1 MAAVVRRT
9 AHLPEWKKNEV
20 QELINSI
27 NSRRVVCV
35 VGMREIPASDLQ
47 QIRAELRGKLDL
59 RMVRNNIAR
68 RAMEAAGGEIS
79 LLADYIEDQ
88 TALVFSNENPFQLY
102 ALLEKGKRPMP
113 IKAGARAP
121 KDIVIESGETSFS
134 PGPMVGKLQAA
145 GIPAAIKGGKVVVSN
160 QVKLVKEGE
169 VVSAKVADILKA
181 MEIFPKKVGL
191 NLRAAYEGGLIF
203 KPEDLTLD
211 IEGLLSQLGS
221 TSAAA
226 MGFAVKVGYATPETI
241 APILQ
246 LAQAKARSLVAEAG
260 IPVPGMMELVLA
272 RAAANALAITSLV
285 RGEAAPAKA
294 AEAAISPAAKGM
306 KGEAPKKEEK
316 KTEEKKEEEDT
327 AAGLGA
333 LFG

>member
-20 QELINSI
+20 QELLTSI
-27 NSRRVVCV
+27 NSSRVVGV

-47 QIRAELRGKLDL
+47 QMRAELRGTLDL

-88 TALVFSNENPFQLY
+88 TALVFSDENPFKLY

-113 IKAGARAP
+113 IRAGARAP
-121 KDIVIESGETSFS
+121 KDIVIEAGETSFS

-145 GIPAAIKGGKVVVSN
+145 GIPAAIKGGKVVISN
-160 QVKLVKEGE
+160 QVKLVKEGD

-181 MEIFPKKVGL
+181 MEIFPRTVGL

-203 KPEDLTLD
+203 KSQDLTLD
-211 IEGLLSQLGS
+211 IEGLLSQFGS
-221 TSAAA
+221 ASAVA

-246 LAQAKARSLVAEAG
+246 LASAKARSLVAEAG
-260 IPVPGMMELVLA
+260 ILVPGMMEIVLA
-272 RAAANALAITSLV
+272 KAAANALAIASLA
-285 RGEAAPAKA
+285 RGDTAPAQA
-294 AEAAISPAAKGM
+294 AEAAIVPAASGDNQ
-306 KGEAPKKEEK
+306 EAEK
-316 KTEEKKEEEDT
+316 KEEKKEEEDT

>member
-20 QELINSI
+20 QELLTSI
-27 NSRRVVCV
+27 NSSRVVGV

-47 QIRAELRGKLDL
+47 QMRAELRGKLDL
-59 RMVRNNIAR
+59 KMVRNNIAR
-68 RAMEAAGGEIS
+68 RAMEAAGGKIS
-79 LLADYIEDQ
+79 PLADYIEDQ

-113 IKAGARAP
+113 IRAGARAP
-121 KDIVIESGETSFS
+121 KDIVIEAGETSFS

-145 GIPAAIKGGKVVVSN
+145 GIPAAIKGGKVVISN

-181 MEIFPKKVGL
+181 MEIFPRTVGL
-191 NLRAAYEGGLIF
+191 TLRAAFEGGLIF
-203 KPEDLTLD
+203 KSQDLTLD
-211 IEGLLSQLGS
+211 IEGLLSQFG
-221 TSAAA
+221 TASAVA

-241 APILQ
+241 TPILQ
-246 LAQAKARSLVAEAG
+246 LASAKARSLVAEAG

-272 RAAANALAITSLV
+272 RAAANAQAIARLA
-285 RGEAAPAKA
+285 RGETAPAQV
-294 AEAAISPAAKGM
+294 AEAAAVSAAERELQ
-306 KGEAPKKEEK
+306 EAEKKEEK
-316 KTEEKKEEEDT
+316 NEEEDT

>member
-1 MAAVVRRT
+1 
-9 AHLPEWKKNEV
+9 
-20 QELINSI
+20 
-27 NSRRVVCV
+27 
-35 VGMREIPASDLQ
+35 
-47 QIRAELRGKLDL
+47 
-59 RMVRNNIAR
+59 MVRNNIAR

-79 LLADYIEDQ
+79 PLADYIEDQ

-113 IKAGARAP
+113 IRAGARSP
-121 KDIVIESGETSFS
+121 KDIVIEAGETSFS

-145 GIPAAIKGGKVVVSN
+145 GIPAAIKGGKVVINN

-181 MEIFPKKVGL
+181 MEIFPRTVGL
-191 NLRAAYEGGLIF
+191 SMRAAYEGGLVF
-203 KPEDLTLD
+203 KSQDLTLD
-211 IEGLLSQLGS
+211 LEGLLSHLGS
-221 TSAAA
+221 ASAAA

-246 LAQAKARSLVAEAG
+246 LASAKARSLVAEAG
-260 IPVPGMMELVLA
+260 IPVPGMMDVVLA
-272 RAAANALAITSLV
+272 RAAANALAIASLV
-285 RGEAAPAKA
+285 RGETAPAQVAEVAIEPA
-294 AEAAISPAAKGM
+294 AE
-306 KGEAPKKEEK
+306 GEPQEALKK
-316 KTEEKKEEEDT
+316 EEKKEEEDT

>member
-20 QELINSI
+20 AELVASI
-27 NSRRVVCV
+27 NSARVVGV

-47 QIRAELRGKLDL
+47 QMRVELRGKLDL

-68 RAMEAAGGEIS
+68 RAIEAAGGGIS
-79 LLADYIEDQ
+79 PLADYIEDQ
-88 TALVFSNENPFQLY
+88 TALVFSDENPFRLF

-113 IKAGARAP
+113 IKAGARAS
-121 KDIVIESGETSFS
+121 KDIVVEAGETSFS

-145 GIPAAIKGGKVVVSN
+145 GIPAAIKGGKVVISN

-169 VVSAKVADILKA
+169 VVSAKVADVLKA
-181 MEIFPKKVGL
+181 MEIFPRTVGL
-191 NLRAAYEGGLIF
+191 SLRAAYEGGLVF
-203 KPEDLTLD
+203 KSQDLTLD
-211 IEGLLSQLGS
+211 VEGLLSQFGS
-221 TSAAA
+221 ASAAA

-241 APILQ
+241 VPILQ
-246 LAQAKARSLVAEAG
+246 LASVKARGLVAEAG
-260 IPVPGMMELVLA
+260 IPVPGMMDLVLA
-272 RAAANALAITSLV
+272 RAAANAQAIASLA
-285 RGEAAPAKA
+285 RGEAAPARGTETA
-294 AEAAISPAAKGM
+294 AAPAASEEKQ
-306 KGEAPKKEEK
+306 EAPGK
-316 KTEEKKEEEDT
+316 EEKKEEEDT